1 MLVRGILMAMVDF
14 LALAHQFDAPGV
26 NAIVLM
32 GSHARGDAGPYSDV
46 DLVRLVEER
55 AAELS
60 GTGSHLIGGVLVVVS
75 NVTPTQVE
83 LWFSEAAAA
92 TKNIAGVRVGRPL
105 IDRQATFASIQSR
118 ADAFVWTATHQQQA
132 DKFASEQMVGLIEE
146 THKGLEG
153 LRRRHVGR
161 LQNALFGLTW
171 VLSQI
176 IQVQRGILVTGDNG
190 FYDEVAAVMGL
201 DSLWMRLRAVAFGVA
216 DVNDR
221 PASLRERVV
230 AGLGLYVVTA
240 ELLGDAIQ
248 PEHESMIA
256 ETVALINARLQDAYH
271 GE

>member
-1 MLVRGILMAMVDF
+1 MVDF
-14 LALAHQFDAPGV
+14 QALAHQFDAPGV

-46 DLVRLVEER
+46 DLVRFVEEQ

-60 GTGSHLIGGVLVVVS
+60 GTGSHLIDGVLVVVS

-83 LWFSEAAAA
+83 MWFAEAEAA
-92 TKNIAGVRVGRPL
+92 TKNIAGVRLARAL
-105 IDRQATFASIQSR
+105 IDRQATFAAIQSR
-118 ADAFVWTATHQQQA
+118 AEAFVWTATHQQQA
-132 DKFASEQMVGLIEE
+132 DQYASEQLVGLIEE
-146 THKGLEG
+146 AHKGLEG
-153 LRRRHVGR
+153 LRRQHVGR

-171 VLSQI
+171 LLSRI
-176 IQVQRGILVTGDNG
+176 IQVQRGLLITGDNG
-190 FYDEVAAVMGL
+190 FYDEVAAAMGN
-201 DSLWMRLRAVAFGVA
+201 DSLWVRLCAVAFGVA
-216 DVNDR
+216 DVNGR

-240 ELLGDAIQ
+240 ELLEEAIQ
-248 PEHESMIA
+248 PEHQALIA